1 MLHLRNR
8 YCRGGRKTVVFQAE
22 GRMRTRLLLGVLLL
36 AVAGLAQTPVVPE
49 NSVLNSATYA
59 TAGQSGHAVA
69 PGSLVSIFG
78 TELASD
84 LAAAD
89 SVPLST
95 SLGGVSV
102 RFDDVPAPLHFVSP
116 GQINA
121 QLPWAL
127 LQGAQSGT
135 RTVVVTRGGSSSQPR
150 TVQVAQVSPGI
161 YTISATGVGPGVVVN
176 LDGSLAQ
183 PAGSVPPPY
192 TAAPARISG
201 AIIIYATGLGPV
213 DPPVANGAASPDAL
227 RQTVTMPVVLVGGI
241 QAQVLFS
248 GLAPEFPGVYQLN
261 VVLPPGV
268 PTGDAVPIQLQI
280 GGITSTDRVT
290 IAVSN

>member
-1 MLHLRNR
+1 
-8 YCRGGRKTVVFQAE
+8 
-22 GRMRTRLLLGVLLL
+22 MRIRLLLGILLL

-59 TAGQSGHAVA
+59 TVGQPGHAVA

-78 TELASD
+78 SELASG

-135 RTVVVTRGGSSSQPR
+135 RTVVVTRGGSSSQPQ

-183 PAGSVPPPY
+183 PVGSVPGY
-192 TAAPARISG
+192 AAGPARISG
-201 AIIIYATGLGPV
+201 AVIIYATGLGPV
-213 DPPVANGAASPDAL
+213 DPPVANGAASRDAL
-227 RQTVTMPVVLVGGI
+227 RQTVTMPAVLVGGT